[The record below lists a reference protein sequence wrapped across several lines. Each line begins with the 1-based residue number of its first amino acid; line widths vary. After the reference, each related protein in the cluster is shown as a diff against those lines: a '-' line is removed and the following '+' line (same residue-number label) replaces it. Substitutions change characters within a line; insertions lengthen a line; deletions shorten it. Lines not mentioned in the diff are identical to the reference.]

1 MISEFDLIAKYFAP
15 LAGAGGLG
23 LLDDAAVITPAIGKD
38 LVISKDMLVARVH
51 FFEDDDPAQIA
62 SKALGVNLS
71 DLAGKGASP
80 IGYFLGLALNQDTS
94 SSWLEGFSSG
104 LKACQTKHDFCLLGG
119 DTVKTPGPLTISITV
134 FGDVAGGQVIKRSG
148 AKAGDIVYVTG
159 TIGDA
164 ALGLMERKK
173 PEPDA
178 GTAYLLNRYL
188 EPEPRVELGRAIAGI
203 VGAGMDVSDGL
214 LADASHMMKAS
225 GCGIRIN
232 QDSIPLSSVASE
244 RIADDSGLW
253 QTILAGGDEY
263 ELLLTWR
270 PDRQHALMSVAAQSN
285 TALTAI
291 GEVIEGESLDVRDK
305 NGVLLDYDEIGF
317 RHF

>member
-23 LLDDAAVITPAIGKD
+23 LLDDAAVLTPAIGKD
-38 LVISKDMLVARVH
+38 LVISKDILVAGVH
-51 FFEDDDPAQIA
+51 FFEDDDPAQVA

-80 IGYFLGLALNQDTS
+80 IGYFLGLALNQDITD
-94 SSWLEGFSSG
+94 SWLEGFSSG
-104 LKACQTKHDFCLLGG
+104 LKASQSKYSLCLLGG
-119 DTVKTPGPLTISITV
+119 DTVKTPGPLTISITI
-134 FGDVAGGQVIKRSG
+134 FGDVAGGHVIKRSE

-159 TIGDA
+159 TIGDG
-164 ALGLMERKK
+164 ALGLVERKK
-173 PEPDA
+173 S
-178 GTAYLLNRYL
+178 GKCSRNAYLLNRYL
-188 EPEPRVELGRAIAGI
+188 EPEPRVALGKAMVGI
-203 VGAGMDVSDGL
+203 VGAGMDISDGL

-225 GCGIRIN
+225 RCGIQIDRHC
-232 QDSIPLSSVASE
+232 IPLSPAAKE
-244 RIADDSGLW
+244 RLAGDKNLW
-253 QTILAGGDEY
+253 QTILAGGDDY
-263 ELLLTWR
+263 ELLLTCR

-291 GEVIEGESLDVRDK
+291 GVVIEGESLDLRDE

>member
-38 LVISKDMLVARVH
+38 LVISKDMLVAGVH
-51 FFEDDDPAQIA
+51 FFEDDDPAQID

-80 IGYFLGLALNQDTS
+80 IGYFLGLAFSQDISDT
-94 SSWLEGFSSG
+94 WLESFASG
-104 LKACQTKHDFCLLGG
+104 LELSQTKHGFCLLGG

-134 FGDVAGGQVIKRSG
+134 FGDVAGGQVIKRSA

-164 ALGLMERKK
+164 ALGLIERKK
-173 PEPDA
+173 A
-178 GTAYLLNRYL
+178 GNGPRNTYLLNRYL
-188 EPEPRVELGRAIAGI
+188 EPEPRVALGKAMVGI
-203 VGAGMDVSDGL
+203 VGAGMDISDGL
-214 LADASHMMKAS
+214 LADASHMMKVS
-225 GCGIRIN
+225 GCGIHI
-232 QDSIPLSSVASE
+232 DCIPLSSAAKE
-244 RIADDSGLW
+244 QLADDSNLW
-253 QTILAGGDEY
+253 QTILAGGDDY
-263 ELLLTWR
+263 ELLLTCR
-270 PDRQHALMSVAAQSN
+270 PDRQHALMSVAEQSN

-291 GEVIEGESLDVRDK
+291 GVVIEGESLDVRDK
-305 NGVLLDYDEIGF
+305 NGVLLDYK
-317 RHF
+317 

>member
-23 LLDDAAVITPAIGKD
+23 LLDDAAIITPAMGKD
-38 LVISKDMLVARVH
+38 LVISKDMLVAGVH

-80 IGYFLGLALNQDTS
+80 IGYFLGLALNQNISD
-94 SSWLEGFSSG
+94 SWLERFSSG
-104 LKACQTKHDFCLLGG
+104 LKAAQTKHDFCLLGG
-119 DTVKTPGPLTISITV
+119 DTVKTPGPLTISITI

-148 AKAGDIVYVTG
+148 AKPGDIVYVTG

-164 ALGLMERKK
+164 ALGLIERRKDDND
-173 PEPDA
+173 PRN
-178 GTAYLLNRYL
+178 AYLLNRYL
-188 EPEPRVELGRAIAGI
+188 EPEPRVALGRAMVGI
-203 VGAGMDVSDGL
+203 VGGGMDVSDGL
-214 LADASHMMKAS
+214 LADAGHMVKAS
-225 GCGIRIN
+225 HCSIQIDRHC
-232 QDSIPLSSVASE
+232 IPLSSAAKE
-244 RIADDSGLW
+244 RLAGDSNLW
-253 QTILAGGDEY
+253 QTILAGGDDY
-263 ELLLTWR
+263 ELLVTCR
-270 PDRQHALMSVAAQSN
+270 PDRQQALMSVAAQSN

-291 GEVIEGESLDVRDK
+291 GVVIEGESLDVRDQ
-305 NGVLLDYDEIGF
+305 NGVLLDYDKIGF

>member
-38 LVISKDMLVARVH
+38 LVISKDMLVAGVH

-80 IGYFLGLALNQDTS
+80 IGYFLGLALNQNIS
-94 SSWLEGFSSG
+94 ESWLESFSSG
-104 LKACQTKHDFCLLGG
+104 LKTAQTKHDFCLLGG
-119 DTVKTPGPLTISITV
+119 DTVKTPGPLTISITI

-159 TIGDA
+159 TIGDG
-164 ALGLMERKK
+164 ALGLIERRKTGND
-173 PEPDA
+173 PRN
-178 GTAYLLNRYL
+178 AYLLNRYL
-188 EPEPRVELGRAIAGI
+188 EPEPRVALGKAMAGI
-203 VGAGMDVSDGL
+203 VGAGMDISDGL

-225 GCGIRIN
+225 NCSIQIDR
-232 QDSIPLSSVASE
+232 DCIPLSPATKE
-244 RIADDSGLW
+244 RLAGDINLW
-253 QTILAGGDEY
+253 QTILAGGDDY
-263 ELLLTWR
+263 ELLLTCR

-285 TALTAI
+285 TSLTAI
-291 GEVIEGESLDVRDK
+291 GVVMEGESLDVRDE
-305 NGVLLDYDEIGF
+305 NGVLLDYNEIGF